1 MMVDKL
7 EVGSDGRV
15 AAVRLKNE
23 SLVEADTAIVGIG
36 AKPAIGP
43 FEILGLKNF
52 VGGIQVD
59 SQFRTSIPGIF
70 SIGDVAG
77 FPLKIYDQMVR
88 VEHVDH
94 ARKSA
99 QHCVKA
105 LLSIHTQPC
114 KPNALSVMVTSLL
127 FICIQTVLYTCFKKV
142 TSYNFG
148 PLVKTIY
155 EYLPYF

>member
-1 MMVDKL
+1 MLISSLKKAKKVIVIGGGYIGMEVAAATVGWNLDTTGMMVDKL

-105 LLSIHTQPC
+105 LLSIHTQPWRD
-114 KPNALSVMVTSLL
+114 NRGRRL
-127 FICIQTVLYTCFKKV
+127 
-142 TSYNFG
+142 
-148 PLVKTIY
+148 
-155 EYLPYF
+155 